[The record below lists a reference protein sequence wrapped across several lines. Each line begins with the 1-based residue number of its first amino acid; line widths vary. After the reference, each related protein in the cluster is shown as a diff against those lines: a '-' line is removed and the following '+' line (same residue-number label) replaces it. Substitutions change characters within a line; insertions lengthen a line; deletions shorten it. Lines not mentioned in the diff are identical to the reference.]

1 MHEQQRLVTAQL
13 MQRVKPSALATKPRT
28 RSQIGSRPRRERD
41 TVQAETPTQKPRAI
55 GDSEAQTAPR
65 PDATP
70 DVKVSRALCLEHQPT
85 AWSKA
90 SEQSSASNSI
100 NVNPYCAPPS
110 AGHPERWGSGLA
122 TRTACDVG
130 CAVYF
135 SQRVYAGT
143 LHTPLSQRPRMNCTR
158 VYAGTLHTP
167 ACMVRQ
173 RDDYLQLNHRFRAG
187 V

>member
-1 MHEQQRLVTAQL
+1 MGVRSALPIATCDTHT
-13 MQRVKPSALATKPRT
+13 PSAASTSRT
-28 RSQIGSRPRRERD
+28 ARRLIPSARSSRIRE
-41 TVQAETPTQKPRAI
+41 I
-55 GDSEAQTAPR
+55 R